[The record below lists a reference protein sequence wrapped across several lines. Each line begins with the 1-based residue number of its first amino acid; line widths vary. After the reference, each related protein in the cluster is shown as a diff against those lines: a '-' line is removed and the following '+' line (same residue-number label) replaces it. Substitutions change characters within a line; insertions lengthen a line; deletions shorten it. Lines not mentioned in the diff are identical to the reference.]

1 MAVVNALSDSVN
13 SLPGFDVKLGGGV
26 ADYNV
31 PGAAVINGMW
41 EVPFAKSSR
50 GMLRAFLD
58 GWQVG
63 AIFKALD
70 GIPFTPQIAGDPLG
84 QKSAATVDFPNRLT
98 GPDCG
103 PAVNPGNPS
112 RYIRTQCF
120 AFPAPA
126 TLLGNS
132 RRNIL
137 TG

>member
-50 GMLRAFLD
+50 ATLRAFLD
-58 GWQVG
+58 GWQIG

-84 QKSAATVDFPNRLT
+84 QKSAATIDFSNRLT
-98 GPDCG
+98 GLDCG
-103 PAVNPGNPS
+103 SAFNSGKPR
-112 RYIRTQCF
+112 RYIRTHLLLI
-120 AFPAPA
+120 AASS
-126 TLLGNS
+126 TLMCN
-132 RRNIL
+132 
-137 TG
+137 